1 MTERA
6 ARPRLGPSMEE
17 VALVLALRRKVVELQ
32 EELDAERQSKER
44 MLNACVVCPLC
55 VAIF

>member
-1 MTERA
+1 
-6 ARPRLGPSMEE
+6 MEE

-44 MLNACVVCPLC
+44 MLNASVVCPHC
-55 VAIF
+55 EAIF